1 MEYRIIGT
9 TMPAVEITL
18 DRKEAV
24 FTETASMSWMSQEI
38 DMATGTRGGL
48 LKMASRAITGESLFL
63 TTFRSDANGA
73 KVVFTPETPGQI
85 IPVQLADG
93 QSLIA
98 QRDAFLCATDEV
110 GLKVAFRRRFGAG
123 FFGGEGF
130 VMQRIS
136 GPGTAFVAAGGE
148 VVAYDLQPGE
158 VLKVNPGYVAM
169 HEPELD
175 YSITLVRGV
184 RNWLFGGEG
193 FVLATLKG
201 PGKVWLQTMPLANF
215 ANALLRY
222 IPIPEV
228 LDVQAKPARK
238 NKDEE
243 E

>member
-1 MEYRIIGT
+1 MDYRIIGT

-18 DRKEAV
+18 DHKEAV
-24 FTETASMSWMSQEI
+24 FTETASMSWMSKEI
-38 DMATGTRGGL
+38 DMSTGTRGGL
-48 LKMASRAITGESLFL
+48 FKMAARAVTGESLFL
-63 TTFRSDANGA
+63 TTFRSETNGA

-85 IPVQLADG
+85 IPFQLADG
-93 QSLIA
+93 QSMIA

-110 GLKVAFRRRFGAG
+110 DLKVAFRRRLGAG

-136 GPGTAFVAAGGE
+136 GPGTAFVAIGGE
-148 VVAYDLQPGE
+148 VVEYTLEPGE

-169 HEPELD
+169 HEPSVD
-175 YSITLVRGV
+175 YNITLVRGV

-215 ANALLRY
+215 ANALMRY
-222 IPIPEV
+222 LPTPEP
-228 LDVQAKPARK
+228 QAKAK
-238 NKDEE
+238 ADKGNDDE
-243 E
+243 